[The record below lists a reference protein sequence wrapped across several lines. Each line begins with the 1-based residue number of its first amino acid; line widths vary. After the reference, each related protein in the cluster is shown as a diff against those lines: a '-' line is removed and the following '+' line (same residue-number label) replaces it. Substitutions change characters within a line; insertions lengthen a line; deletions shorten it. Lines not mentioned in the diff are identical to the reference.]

1 MPAKPALIIHA
12 GAGTYPKDLNRAKR
26 IQTKLRELCE
36 DGYQFLRKHTAVET
50 VCEIVR
56 RLEDWP
62 ETNAGT
68 GAQLQSDGEARLS
81 ASLMDG
87 EEMKFSGVINI
98 EKIKNPILIAHLL
111 QKEKDRILSEEGAF
125 QFAKEK
131 GFKIFDVRVK
141 SVGAVR
147 ARLPARQEPLLHSKH
162 KRGKYGTVG
171 ACALD
176 RHGHLAAATST
187 GGKGMERIGRV
198 GDSCLPAGNFAN
210 SYAAVSATGLGEDII
225 EESLANTIATRALDL
240 KNLKKALEQTF
251 REARKRKRRFAV
263 VALDRNGNPFQSK
276 TTEILYWASQ
286 TSLSTACLS
295 L

>member
-131 GFKIFDVRVK
+131 GFKPMN
-141 SVGAVR
+141 VGALR
-147 ARLPARQEPLLHSKH
+147 AVPLQTK

-210 SYAAVSATGLGEDII
+210 SYAAISATGLGEDII

>member
-12 GAGTYPKDLNRAKR
+12 GAGTYPKDLGRAKR

-68 GAQLQSDGEARLS
+68 SSILQSDGKARLS

-87 EEMKFSGVINI
+87 FEMKFSGVINI
-98 EKIKNPILIAHLL
+98 EKIKNPILIARLL
-111 QKEKDRILSEEGAF
+111 QKEKDRVLSSEGAS

-131 GFKIFDVRVK
+131 GFKTFDLRTAESIK
-141 SVGAVR
+141 RWKTA
-147 ARLPARQEPLLHSKH
+147 SKQ
-162 KRGKYGTVG
+162 GKYGTVG

-176 RHGHLAAATST
+176 RHGRLACATST
-187 GGKGMERIGRV
+187 GGKGMERAGRV
-198 GDSCLPAGNFAN
+198 SDSALPAGNFAN
-210 SYAAVSATGLGEDII
+210 SYAAVSATGLGEDIV
-225 EESLANTIATRALDL
+225 EESLANTIAVRALDL
-240 KNLKKALEQTF
+240 KNLKKALDQTF
-251 REARKRKRRFAV
+251 REAKKRKRRFAV
-263 VALDRNGNPFQSK
+263 IALDQKGNTFQAN
-276 TTEILYWASQ
+276 TTEILYSACR
-286 TSLSTACLS
+286 TLTTADCFSL
-295 L
+295 